1 MKLRYTAY
9 ARDNLV
15 KIRSYIAQHNPQAA
29 NRVINHIRQQT
40 ELLSEYPNLGKE
52 GRCEGTRELVI
63 NLYPYIVAYRI
74 YAEEVQ
80 ILAIIHTSTFWPE
93 TI

>member
-9 ARDNLV
+9 ARDNLI
-15 KIRSYIAQHNPQAA
+15 KIRNYISQHNPQAA
-29 NRVINHIRQQT
+29 NRVISHIRQQAQ
-40 ELLSEYPNLGKE
+40 LLSDYPNLGKK
-52 GRCEGTRELVI
+52 GRCEGTREFVI
-63 NLYPYIVAYRI
+63 NLYPYIMAYRI
-74 YAEEVQ
+74 HSDEVQ

>member
-1 MKLRYTAY
+1 MKLRFTAY

-15 KIRSYIAQHNPQAA
+15 KIRNYISQHNPQAA

-40 ELLSEYPNLGKE
+40 KLLSDYPNLGKE

-74 YAEEVQ
+74 HSDEVQ

>member
-1 MKLRYTAY
+1 MKLRYTDY

-29 NRVINHIRQQT
+29 NRVINHIHQQAQ
-40 ELLSEYPNLGKE
+40 LLSDYPSLGKQ

-63 NLYPYIVAYRI
+63 SLYPYIVAYRV
-74 YAEEVQ
+74 YSEEVQ